1 MGHLPDDRRGV
12 RTDGQPFT
20 GSIRRCRAEACRNR
34 RLPDLGVVVQGPGM
48 LNQAS
53 RANELQAESR
63 QAKRPSDWVGVGV
76 WGLETR

>member
-1 MGHLPDDRRGV
+1 
-12 RTDGQPFT
+12 
-20 GSIRRCRAEACRNR
+20 
-34 RLPDLGVVVQGPGM
+34 M